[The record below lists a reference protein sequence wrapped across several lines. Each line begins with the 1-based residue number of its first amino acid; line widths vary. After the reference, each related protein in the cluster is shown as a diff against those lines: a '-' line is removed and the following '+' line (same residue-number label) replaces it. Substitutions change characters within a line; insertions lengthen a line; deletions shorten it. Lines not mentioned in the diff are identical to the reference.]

1 MKIMVETSARHI
13 HVTQEALE
21 VLFGK
26 GYQMTVRKMLSQPGQ
41 FATNER
47 VTVVGPK
54 RSFENVSILGPA
66 RKACQVELSL
76 TDARSIGVDAPVR
89 ESGKIEGSAGCKL
102 IGPAGELELKE
113 VKIGERQP
121 LAGKSVLDV
130 VHRTSH
136 PFAARVRLAKANRQ
150 RDLGELRAHA
160 EQRRT
165 PHPEHRAGSAECH
178 RTGDAGDIAGADS
191 SRERRTDGLE
201 RRNRTGRRALARKQ
215 LPDRRTQHDGNPG
228 ELDETRT
235 DTEPESGPDDDDH
248 GRNAP
253 DESVDRR
260 IDFM

>member
-113 VKIGERQP
+113 GVIVAKRHIHMSPEAAAEMGLKSGDIVKVAMGAEGRKAIFD
-121 LAGKSVLDV
+121 DV
-130 VHRTSH
+130 VI
-136 PFAARVRLAKANRQ
+136 
-150 RDLGELRAHA
+150 
-160 EQRRT
+160 
-165 PHPEHRAGSAECH
+165 
-178 RTGDAGDIAGADS
+178 RTGEGWNVGMHIDTDEANACGGAS
-191 SRERRTDGLE
+191 E
-201 RRNRTGRRALARKQ
+201 
-215 LPDRRTQHDGNPG
+215 G
-228 ELDETRT
+228 E
-235 DTEPESGPDDDDH
+235 
-248 GRNAP
+248 
-253 DESVDRR
+253 
-260 IDFM
+260 IIK

>member
-26 GYQMTVRKMLSQPGQ
+26 GYQMTFRKALSQPGQ

-113 VKIGERQP
+113 GVIVAKRHIHMSPEAAAEMGLKSGDIVKVAMGAEGRKTIFD
-121 LAGKSVLDV
+121 DV
-130 VHRTSH
+130 VI
-136 PFAARVRLAKANRQ
+136 
-150 RDLGELRAHA
+150 
-160 EQRRT
+160 
-165 PHPEHRAGSAECH
+165 
-178 RTGDAGDIAGADS
+178 RTGEGWNVGMHIDTDEANACGGAD
-191 SRERRTDGLE
+191 EGEIIVDGL
-201 RRNRTGRRALARKQ
+201 TIL
-215 LPDRRTQHDGNPG
+215 T
-228 ELDETRT
+228 
-235 DTEPESGPDDDDH
+235 
-248 GRNAP
+248 
-253 DESVDRR
+253 
-260 IDFM
+260 